1 MQHDT
6 RNRIIGQC
14 KLAHG
19 ERVARILL
27 VEDEADLLLLLEHTL
42 RAAGHD
48 VNSVTTLAAALAL
61 LRRHR
66 YDLVLADGQ
75 LADRTGMMVADAATA
90 RGAKAL
96 IMTGYA
102 FTLPREE
109 LTRYPYLLKPVR
121 PDELL
126 AEIARTLGDS

>member
-1 MQHDT
+1 MQPDT
-6 RNRIIGQC
+6 RNRIIGQSS
-14 KLAHG
+14 LAHG

-27 VEDEADLLLLLEHTL
+27 VEDEPDLLLLLEHTL
-42 RAAGHD
+42 HAAGHE

-61 LRRHR
+61 LRRHS

-75 LADRTGMMVADAATA
+75 LADGTGMMVADAATP

-126 AEIARTLGDS
+126 AEIARILGDS

>member
-1 MQHDT
+1 M
-6 RNRIIGQC
+6 
-14 KLAHG
+14 
-19 ERVARILL
+19 ARILL
-27 VEDEADLLLLLEHTL
+27 VGDEADLLLLLEHTL

-75 LADRTGMMVADAATA
+75 LADGTGMTVADAATA

-102 FTLPREE
+102 FTLPHEE

-126 AEIARTLGDS
+126 AEIARTLGGG